1 MSEDVVEYKT
11 KNDVR
16 RKRNKQIIVR
26 TTEEEFGRI
35 KRKIER
41 SRLSQ
46 NDFMIRSAL
55 DKDIIVIEGI
65 KDLLVETRRIGNNI
79 NQLTKLAHQGEINH
93 LEDLEEMKK
102 ELDKIWQSLSQLI
115 QNQM

>member
-1 MSEDVVEYKT
+1 MSEDVIEYNAGKP
-11 KNDVR
+11 K
-16 RKRNKQIIVR
+16 RKRDNQMILRATDQEVEKIR
-26 TTEEEFGRI
+26 
-35 KRKIER
+35 KKIEK
-41 SRLSQ
+41 SKLSQ
-46 NDFMIRSAL
+46 NEYLLKSAL
-55 DKDIIVIEGI
+55 DKEIIVIEGI